1 MSHAIISDSSSLIMV
16 ARLKRLD
23 LLTNL
28 FQHIHI
34 PQRVAEEITAKE
46 DAVARLVLNHPD
58 FSILVSSNLVSSN
71 HTLLTL
77 LDGTLDYGEA
87 EALTL
92 AQEKQLLL
100 LIDEKKGRQ
109 IAKNMGL
116 KIIGLLGVL
125 LLNYR
130 RGHLLQA
137 DVMGLLAQIKRM
149 DFRLS
154 AKLESDFLQ
163 QLQR

>member
-16 ARLKRLD
+16 ARLERLD

-58 FSILVSSNLVSSN
+58 FSILVSSN

-125 LLNYR
+125 LLNFR
-130 RGHLLQA
+130 RGHLPHTEVL
-137 DVMGLLAQIKRM
+137 DLLAQIKRM

>member
-58 FSILVSSNLVSSN
+58 FSILVSSN

-77 LDGTLDYGEA
+77 LDGTLDYG
-87 EALTL
+87 
-92 AQEKQLLL
+92 
-100 LIDEKKGRQ
+100 
-109 IAKNMGL
+109 
-116 KIIGLLGVL
+116 
-125 LLNYR
+125 
-130 RGHLLQA
+130 
-137 DVMGLLAQIKRM
+137 
-149 DFRLS
+149 
-154 AKLESDFLQ
+154 
-163 QLQR
+163 

>member
-16 ARLKRLD
+16 ARLERLD

-34 PQRVAEEITAKE
+34 PVTF
-46 DAVARLVLNHPD
+46 PD
-58 FSILVSSNLVSSN
+58 FSILTSTNL
-71 HTLLTL
+71 TLLTL

-130 RGHLLQA
+130 RGHLSQTEIMA
-137 DVMGLLAQIKRM
+137 LLAQIKRM

-154 AKLESDFLQ
+154 AKLEKDFLQ

>member
-1 MSHAIISDSSSLIMV
+1 MSHAIISDSSSLIMA
-16 ARLKRLD
+16 ARLGRLD

-28 FQHIHI
+28 FQHIHV

-46 DAVARLVLNHPD
+46 DAVARLVLNHPA
-58 FSILVSSNLVSSN
+58 FSVVASTN
-71 HTLLTL
+71 HTLLAL

-87 EALTL
+87 EALAL

-100 LIDEKKGRQ
+100 LIDEKKGRK

-116 KIIGLLGVL
+116 KIIGLLGIL
-125 LLNYR
+125 LLNHR
-130 RGHLLQA
+130 RGHIPQA
-137 DVMGLLAQIKRM
+137 GALDLLAQIKQM

-154 AKLESDFLQ
+154 AKLEHDFLQ

>member
-1 MSHAIISDSSSLIMV
+1 MSQAIISDSSSLIMV
-16 ARLKRLD
+16 TKLERLD

-28 FQHIHI
+28 FPQIYI
-34 PQRVAEEITAKE
+34 PQRVAEEITVKE
-46 DAVARLVLNHPD
+46 DRVAHAVLNHPAFTVIASTD
-58 FSILVSSNLVSSN
+58 
-71 HTLLTL
+71 HHLLTL

-100 LIDEKKGRQ
+100 LIDEKKGRK

-125 LLNYR
+125 LLNQR
-130 RGHLLQA
+130 RGHIPTTEVL
-137 DVMGLLAQIKRM
+137 DLLAQIKRM
-149 DFRLS
+149 NFRLS

>member
-1 MSHAIISDSSSLIMV
+1 MSQAIISDSSSLIMV
-16 ARLKRLD
+16 TKLERLD
-23 LLTNL
+23 LLLNL
-28 FQHIHI
+28 FAHIYI

-46 DAVARLVLNHPD
+46 SNVARAVLNHPA
-58 FSILVSSNLVSSN
+58 FSVIASTD
-71 HTLLTL
+71 HDLLAL

-87 EALTL
+87 EALAL

-100 LIDEKKGRQ
+100 LIDEKKGRK

-125 LLNYR
+125 LLNQR
-130 RGHLLQA
+130 RGHIPATEVL
-137 DVMGLLAQIKRM
+137 DLLAQIKRM

>member
-16 ARLKRLD
+16 ARLERLD

-28 FQHIHI
+28 FQQIYI

-46 DAVARLVLNHPD
+46 DSVAREVLSHPAFAVVTSTD
-58 FSILVSSNLVSSN
+58 HS
-71 HTLLTL
+71 LLTL

-100 LIDEKKGRQ
+100 LIDEKKGRK

-125 LLNYR
+125 LLNQR
-130 RGHLLQA
+130 RGHIPQTEALDLLE
-137 DVMGLLAQIKRM
+137 QIKRM